1 MTKPTGDAE
10 CPAYIDRTHYIDT
23 LINEKAET
31 RDLDDEEL
39 ADEVLEI
46 SDDEHQDLTEVVPV
60 KAKAPQVKLEVQE
73 PRLDP
78 TARRATSPVARA
90 PRTSRSAGVDLL
102 TTISASL
109 DPRVQGMRDDERS
122 AHAIQSLQV
131 ISLTTQ
137 GTGVGEEIT
146 SNEVGS
152 SGLSAYKALKALM
165 S

>member
-60 KAKAPQVKLEVQE
+60 KAKACQVKLEVQG
-73 PRLDP
+73 PRL
-78 TARRATSPVARA
+78 
-90 PRTSRSAGVDLL
+90 GLL
-102 TTISASL
+102 VPLAHHI
-109 DPRVQGMRDDERS
+109 VQVLTFL
-122 AHAIQSLQV
+122 QPLQV

-152 SGLSAYKALKALM
+152 S
-165 S
+165 